1 MRGKGC
7 ERLAAQCTSP
17 PEHLS
22 LRPTPA
28 GARLLSGACTAAT
41 FLRMRHWDALSPQW
55 LAPSMTHHS
64 PTGCL
69 HVSPPRP
76 HPRWLEFALLNC
88 YGSYPTPGVNFFTN
102 PEPGPG
108 NVALCVTQTCKK

>member
-1 MRGKGC
+1 MSEGQGLQAAGC
-7 ERLAAQCTSP
+7 GRLC
-17 PEHLS
+17 
-22 LRPTPA
+22 
-28 GARLLSGACTAAT
+28 GARLLSGACTA
-41 FLRMRHWDALSPQW
+41 FLWMRHGIRYLRCCWRPTRSTQ
-55 LAPSMTHHS
+55 AP
-64 PTGCL
+64 PAAFCL
-69 HVSPPRP
+69 SPPRP